1 MDNVSIKKVAKKFC
15 HLKFTF
21 GGVWSAN
28 NFPKIAQLSARFQ
41 IINTSPSY
49 MRGTHW
55 ILIVAIHSTFSGATT
70 NSNKRRRGRESHV
83 KPAKKSITNIVI
95 WNSLPIPLSFYV
107 DFYERVH
114 IIYSNCDKYTI
125 HEIASSPHP
134 QSQSSNLCG
143 MYCLYTAL
151 KIFEKIGHAY
161 YNDSEDYI
169 SAMKQFRHLVD
180 SAVKNIGLINEVN
193 LTRFFNSRLQSKH
206 TFKIM

>member
-1 MDNVSIKKVAKKFC
+1 MTQKETPRKTKSSSMDNTTIRHVADNFNL
-15 HLKFTF
+15 LKFTF

-28 NFPKIAQLSARFQ
+28 NFPIIAKRSALFQ

-55 ILIVAIHSTFSGATT
+55 ILIVAFHSIFAGTT
-70 NSNKRRRGRESHV
+70 
-83 KPAKKSITNIVI
+83 I
-95 WNSLPIPLSFYV
+95 FV

-114 IIYSNCDKYTI
+114 NIFSNRETYTI

-151 KIFEKIGHAY
+151 KFFEKIGYAH
-161 YNDSEDYI
+161 YNNSKDCKSV
-169 SAMKQFRHLVD
+169 MKQFRYLVE

-193 LTRFFNSRLQSKH
+193 LIQFFNSRLQSKH
-206 TFKIM
+206 TYKIL